1 MPSLTTYQALK
12 DAVGLWLNRE
22 NDPDIDTRA
31 AQFIELAES
40 RIRRNQEW
48 FTQIYSLEN
57 GGNALAVGQNPTELP
72 DHVRTV
78 LNMWA
83 STGAW
88 KHPIE
93 LLPISAWRDLT
104 ATNRDAAGIPTKAVI
119 VPEMDKWM
127 KDDGTRQ
134 GPKLYL
140 WPAPATSETDNAF
153 AVDFQYIR
161 DVDPLSE
168 DAQTNGLFLRYPD
181 LYLYGALA
189 ESAPFYQ
196 HDERLAMWEARYQQA
211 VKDINIERERAEFG
225 SANKR
230 VRLRPMQ

>member
-22 NDPDIDTRA
+22 SDPDIDTRA
-31 AQFIELAES
+31 AQFIELGEA

-48 FTQIYSLEN
+48 FAQIFSLEN
-57 GGNALAVGQNPTELP
+57 GTSLTVVGNPTELP
-72 DHVRTV
+72 NHVRTV
-78 LNMWA
+78 LNLWA
-83 STGAW
+83 STDAW
-88 KHPIE
+88 KHTIE

-119 VPEMDKWM
+119 VPQMDKWM
-127 KDDGTRQ
+127 KDDGTRA
-134 GPKLYL
+134 GPQLYL
-140 WPAPATSETDNAF
+140 WPQPGLDPTQNPF

-168 DAQTNGLFLRYPD
+168 DAQTNGMFLRYPD
-181 LYLYGALA
+181 LYLYAALA

-196 HDERLAMWEARYQQA
+196 HDERLQLWEARYQQA

-225 SANKR
+225 SAAKR
-230 VRLRPMQ
+230 VRLPRSF